1 MRAKFVIVK
10 VFDFFDFKMWKC
22 VRQAYT
28 RGSLDTKSNA
38 WYCIFIEYNKAARE
52 LFPCKPPDP
61 CYLLIECD
69 SLRRFVIVAIPP
81 VRMIRLTRKLS
92 NSRLHRQRRDEITR

>member
-38 WYCIFIEYNKAARE
+38 WYCIFIEDNKAARE

-61 CYLLIECD
+61 CYLLIEC
-69 SLRRFVIVAIPP
+69 
-81 VRMIRLTRKLS
+81 
-92 NSRLHRQRRDEITR
+92 